1 LAFRETL
8 EPLQEVRMFSRIKAW
23 FGSSRA
29 APTREKLSDYTLS
42 ETLGKGAMS
51 EVKKAFNKKT
61 FRSVAVKILTRE
73 SRQITAK
80 IERYYRHMT
89 EGEMCLLFDHPHIIK
104 AYGWGWDGDREFI
117 VMEYFEGTLLRDLLH
132 EGRFNPAQNR
142 LDILLQSAQALG
154 HIHSKGIVHR
164 DFCPR
169 NVLVNAEGLVK
180 VFDFGLSVELEMVK
194 HVRGNR
200 TGTLAYMAPELIK
213 RQFTDQRCDLYALGV
228 TMYEM
233 FAGQRPFP
241 GIDNIA
247 RLMQLMNAI
256 PEPPSRFN
264 SIISPSLERI
274 ILKAIEKDPNK
285 RYSTVEEI
293 LDELNPIVDR
303 ERPKWNVSPPT
314 PDTSILLPNAN
325 DLIA

>member
-1 LAFRETL
+1 
-8 EPLQEVRMFSRIKAW
+8 MFDRIKAL

-29 APTREKLSDYTLS
+29 APATREKLSDYTLS

-51 EVKKAFNKKT
+51 EVKKAFHKKS
-61 FRSVAVKILTRE
+61 FRSVAVKILTPE

-80 IERYYRHMT
+80 IEHHYRRMT
-89 EGEMCLLFDHPHIIK
+89 EGEICMLFDHPSIIRGI
-104 AYGWGWDGDREFI
+104 GWGYDGSREFI
-117 VMEYFEGTLLRDLLH
+117 VMEYFEGVLLRDLLH

-142 LDILLQSAQALG
+142 LNILVQCAQALG

-169 NVLVNAEGLVK
+169 NVLVNNDGVVK
-180 VFDFGLSVELEMVK
+180 VFDFGLSVELELVK

-213 RQFTDQRCDLYALGV
+213 RQFTDQRCDIYALGV

-247 RLMQLMNAI
+247 RLMQLMNQV
-256 PEPPSRFN
+256 PEPPSKLN
-264 SIISPSLERI
+264 PNVSPALERI

-285 RYSTVEEI
+285 RYSTVEEV
-293 LDELNPIVDR
+293 LEELNPIADR
-303 ERPKWNVSPPT
+303 ERPLWNVSPATPPT
-314 PDTSILLPNAN
+314 TVLMPNAN